1 MVTTPFPQ
9 KWNCNYNLMRGSK
22 MAFTN
27 EDTITPLMDTP
38 NVKAGSF
45 RYRNME
51 IILQCKTVGEA
62 LKKLRAQDMGHGGMW
77 DIRFAVEKQAIA
89 VGISS
94 EPPVTAEESK
104 DPNKY
109 VPKEKVG
116 ASDDIPF

>member
-1 MVTTPFPQ
+1 
-9 KWNCNYNLMRGSK
+9 

-27 EDTITPLMDTP
+27 ENIITPLIDTP

-45 RYRNME
+45 RHRNME

-62 LKKLRAQDMGHGGMW
+62 LKKLRAQDTGHGGMW
-77 DIRFAVEKQAIA
+77 DIRFAVENNA
-89 VGISS
+89 VTIQ
-94 EPPVTAEESK
+94 TAEENK

-109 VPKEKVG
+109 VPKEKAG

>member
-1 MVTTPFPQ
+1 
-9 KWNCNYNLMRGSK
+9 

-62 LKKLRAQDMGHGGMW
+62 LKKLRAQDTGHGGMW
-77 DIRFAVEKQAIA
+77 DIRFAVEKQAIE

-94 EPPVTAEESK
+94 EESK

-109 VPKEKVG
+109 VPKEKAG